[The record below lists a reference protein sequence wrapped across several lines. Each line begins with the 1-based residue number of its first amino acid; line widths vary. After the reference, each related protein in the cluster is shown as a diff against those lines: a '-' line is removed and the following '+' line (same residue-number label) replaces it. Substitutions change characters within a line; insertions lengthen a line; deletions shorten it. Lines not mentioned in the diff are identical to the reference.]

1 MDIPKT
7 GPVVRGVPV
16 DPWIEK
22 DFDLRDRV
30 YFRRFSPLSLFECF
44 SPKLDGLFWFAPK
57 NLQMSD
63 VIDENGW
70 LEREKVPRRY
80 RYDTSMECER
90 IGLEQLE
97 KQRRL

>member
-1 MDIPKT
+1 M
-7 GPVVRGVPV
+7 
-16 DPWIEK
+16 
-22 DFDLRDRV
+22 L
-30 YFRRFSPLSLFECF
+30 LSG
-44 SPKLDGLFWFAPK
+44 LDGLFWLAPK

-97 KQRRL
+97 KQRPSLVTE